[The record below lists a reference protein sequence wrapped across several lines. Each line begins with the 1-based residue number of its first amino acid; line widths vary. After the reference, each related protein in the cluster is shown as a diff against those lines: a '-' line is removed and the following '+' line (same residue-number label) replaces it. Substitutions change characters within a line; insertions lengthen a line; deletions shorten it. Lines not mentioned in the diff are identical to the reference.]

1 MNATYQ
7 VYYGAVALLALCLA
21 VQTVSALT
29 VDELLAELPAKDSAH
44 ATEVYSQLATGDEAV
59 ITALCD
65 SVVLWTEGANPKVPM
80 ALHGLASYV
89 MQPENNAYRG
99 KVARIFEAALNRA
112 DSPDKQHFFM
122 QMLRCCGDGDSVN
135 VITTFL
141 CNAEVFEDAVLTVEA
156 IGGESAMAAL
166 ENARCTDM
174 PEAFAIAVN
183 TALMRMH
190 NTTMFEKDSTG
201 LDAMVLAAATAA
213 PTPENREQVAA
224 LCREALENTA
234 LKPHV
239 QALALRALVNTE
251 GQGALPD
258 IMKAAGSEA
267 PVVWGMALQMA
278 ASMPGDDVSRVW
290 ATQLDTLPETVR
302 PQVIYMLGGRG
313 DRHAKAAVRKALISE
328 DADMRLAACDA
339 VARFTEKE
347 GFLQPLERAML
358 AAESKKDIES
368 VKRAMLQFPEPDLSK
383 LAARRAGRGDVSQR
397 IAYLEIIAA
406 RHGEQHVGPVRK
418 CLKDKT
424 PEVRRAAMNT
434 LAVIGAPED
443 MKTMFTHLVTEEST
457 QEVTAARNALVALA
471 DKHASR
477 PALLAQIQNA
487 FPDANLDVRKTLLKT
502 LGDLGDKESLTEV
515 GAIAEAALL
524 KEEKDL
530 DLGNAALE
538 VLGTWQDVR
547 TCDVLLSL
555 LERME
560 TPETR
565 TVIVKQIL
573 TAAPRVFTNP
583 RKQIAFLEKTAAIL
597 TEEDERQPLVDA
609 IEKIKSEKEKR

>member
-1 MNATYQ
+1 MNTTYRTC
-7 VYYGAVALLALCLA
+7 YGVAALLVVCLA

-44 ATEVYSQLATGDEAV
+44 AAQVYGQLAAGDESV

-89 MQPENNAYRG
+89 MQPENGANRG
-99 KVARIFEAALNRA
+99 KVARLYEAALNRA

-122 QMLRCCGDGDSVN
+122 QMLRSCGDGDSVA

-141 CNAEVFEDAVLTVEA
+141 CNVDVFEDAVQTLET

-166 ENARCTDM
+166 ENANCTDM
-174 PEAFAIAVN
+174 PEDFAIAVN
-183 TALMRMH
+183 TALMRMR
-190 NTTMFEKDSTG
+190 NAVMFEKDSTG
-201 LDAMVLAAATAA
+201 LDALVLAATSAA

-224 LCREALENTA
+224 LCREALENKA

-239 QALALRALVNTE
+239 QALALRALVNSE
-251 GQGALPD
+251 GPDALPD
-258 IMKAAGSEA
+258 IMKAAGNDA
-267 PVVWGMALQMA
+267 PVVWGMALQLA
-278 ASMPGDDVSRVW
+278 TSMPGDEVSRAW
-290 ATQLDTLPETVR
+290 ATQLDALPETVQ
-302 PQVIYMLGGRG
+302 PQVIYMLGGRD
-313 DRHAKAAVRKALISE
+313 DRHAKDAIRKALISE

-347 GFLQPLERAML
+347 GFLPALERAML
-358 AAESKKDIES
+358 AAESKKDVES

-383 LAARRAGRGDVSQR
+383 MAARRTGRGDVLQR
-397 IAYLEIIAA
+397 TAYLEIIAA
-406 RHGEQHVGPVRK
+406 RHGEQHAGSVRK

-424 PEVRRAAMNT
+424 PEVRRAAMNA
-434 LAVIGAPED
+434 LAVIGAQED
-443 MKTMFTHLVTEEST
+443 METMFTHLVTEESA
-457 QEVTAARNALVALA
+457 QEVNAAQNALVALA
-471 DKHASR
+471 DKHVSR

-487 FPDANLDVRKTLLKT
+487 FPAATLDIRKRLLKT
-502 LGDLGDKESLTEV
+502 LGNLGDKEALTEV
-515 GAIAEAALL
+515 GIIAEAALL

-538 VLGTWQDVR
+538 VLGTWQDVQ

-583 RKQIAFLEKTAAIL
+583 RKQMEFLEKAQAVLTA
-597 TEEDERQPLVDA
+597 EDEKQPLVDA
-609 IEKIKSEKEKR
+609 IEKIKAEKEKR

>member
-1 MNATYQ
+1 MNAICR
-7 VYYGAVALLALCLA
+7 VYHGAVALLTLCLT

-44 ATEVYSQLATGDEAV
+44 ATQVYGQLVAGDEAV

-65 SVVLWTEGANPKVPM
+65 SVTLWTEGADPKVPM

-89 MQPENNAYRG
+89 MQPGNEANRG
-99 KVARIFEAALNRA
+99 KVARIFDAALNRA
-112 DSPDKQHFFM
+112 DSPDKQRFFM
-122 QMLRCCGDGDSVN
+122 QMLRCCGDGDS
-135 VITTFL
+135 IATLTPFL
-141 CNAEVFEDAVLTVEA
+141 CNAEVFEDAVLTLEA
-156 IGGESAMAAL
+156 IGGERAMAAL
-166 ENARCTDM
+166 ENANCTNM
-174 PEAFAIAVN
+174 PEDFAIAVN
-183 TALMRMH
+183 TALMHMR
-190 NTTMFEKDSTG
+190 NTVMFEKDSTG
-201 LDAMVLAAATAA
+201 LDTLVLAAAAAA
-213 PTPENREQVAA
+213 PMPENTEQVAA

-251 GQGALPD
+251 GQDALPD
-258 IMKAAGSEA
+258 IMKAAGNEA
-267 PVVWGMALQMA
+267 PVVWGMALQLA
-278 ASMPGDDVSRVW
+278 ASMPGDDVSRAW
-290 ATQLDTLPETVR
+290 ATQLDALPETVQ
-302 PQVIYMLGGRG
+302 PQVIYMLGGRD
-313 DRHAKAAVRKALISE
+313 DRHARDAVRKALISKN
-328 DADMRLAACDA
+328 ADMRLAACDA
-339 VARFTEKE
+339 VARFTEKD
-347 GFLQPLERAML
+347 GFLQTLERAML

-383 LAARRAGRGDVSQR
+383 LAARRTGRGDVSQR

-434 LAVIGAPED
+434 LAVIGAQED
-443 MKTMFTHLVTEEST
+443 METMFTHLITEESA
-457 QEVTAARNALVALA
+457 QEVNAARNALVALA
-471 DKHASR
+471 DKHVSR

-502 LGDLGDKESLTEV
+502 LGDLGDKESLAEV
-515 GAIAEAALL
+515 GAIAETALL

-555 LERME
+555 LERVE

-597 TEEDERQPLVDA
+597 TVEDERQPLVDE
-609 IEKIKSEKEKR
+609 IERIKAEREKR